1 MAILLKVKW
10 VEKTDEV
17 ELHRRIRH
25 IGGDSKHVQWKHTQ
39 EQAIEAIESGD
50 WQGLPHRVYVRGYVR
65 QYAGLLKIAGV
76 IEGKLVSWGDES
88 PVYDLPSAHLP
99 AAADGGAG
107 TMQKGKV
114 PFWRSIAAGTSKFYA
129 LCRHC
134 FF

>member
-1 MAILLKVKW
+1 MAFDLCTIGQLLREERENQGLTCEGVSNA
-10 VEKTDEV
+10 
-17 ELHRRIRH
+17 LFIR
-25 IGGDSKHVQWKHTQ
+25 

-76 IEGKLVSWGDES
+76 IEGELVSWGDES